1 MGWTVEYYRDSRGKE
16 PGADF
21 IDSLPTETQ
30 AKVLR
35 TVELLARYGVLLK
48 EPYSRRIKG
57 KLRELRVVDR
67 HGHIRVLYF
76 TYTQGRFVIL
86 HGFLKKS
93 GKTPRREIEIG
104 EKRMSDFIQ
113 RCGGGQ

>member
-1 MGWTVEYYRDSRGKE
+1 MGWTVEYYRDLKGKE

-21 IDSLPTETQ
+21 IDSLPLETQ

-35 TVELLARYGVLLK
+35 TIELLARYGVLLK
-48 EPYSRRIKG
+48 EPYSKKIKG
-57 KLRELRVVDR
+57 KMRELRVADR
-67 HGHIRVLYF
+67 YGHVRILYF
-76 TYTQGRFVIL
+76 TYTERRFIIL
-86 HGFLKKS
+86 HGFVKKS
-93 GKTPRREIEIG
+93 GKTPKREIETA